1 MEYNHQYYSSYSSDI
16 DNNYYNND
24 DDDDAEIEEF
34 KRKTEAGRKAR
45 QRAKQDIERDME
57 NTITQDV
64 RQLARKASDTVL
76 NEYDEARQRAWARDQ
91 QTLDYIDEILRNADK
106 APYYLPSSQLNV
118 RRSSYNRFTDMRN
131 GDKSMKLNTNE
142 RSSNG
147 HLDILPPVN
156 GKLRES
162 SSTETA
168 RQKMR
173 RVEER
178 LEGIL
183 DYELP
188 SAESFKNMRH
198 SLRDI
203 HDKMSKHRLILDRYS
218 SLDSG
223 DNDNDNRKVS
233 ERIDEK
239 YRELEE
245 RMPCL
250 TMSSRAQ
257 EKEKRTTRFDP
268 TFIPGYST
276 GLSITNSVQN
286 AELRGRIRSLLS
298 RTKRTG

>member
-1 MEYNHQYYSSYSSDI
+1 
-16 DNNYYNND
+16 
-24 DDDDAEIEEF
+24 
-34 KRKTEAGRKAR
+34 
-45 QRAKQDIERDME
+45 
-57 NTITQDV
+57 
-64 RQLARKASDTVL
+64 
-76 NEYDEARQRAWARDQ
+76 
-91 QTLDYIDEILRNADK
+91 
-106 APYYLPSSQLNV
+106 
-118 RRSSYNRFTDMRN
+118 
-131 GDKSMKLNTNE
+131 MKLNTNE

-147 HLDILPPVN
+147 HKQKEYINCYRLRMKANLDILPPVN

-203 HDKMSKHRLILDRYS
+203 HDKMSKHRLILDRYN
-218 SLDSG
+218 SLDSV